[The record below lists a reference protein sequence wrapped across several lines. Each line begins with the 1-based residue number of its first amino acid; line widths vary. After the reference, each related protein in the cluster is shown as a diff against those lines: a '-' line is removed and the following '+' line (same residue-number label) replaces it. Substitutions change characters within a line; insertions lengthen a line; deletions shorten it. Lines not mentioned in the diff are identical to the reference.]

1 MHRGANFRIRGA
13 GWCGCSTTACGGART
28 AAWSD
33 ANEQAVSNASGGYT
47 SVMSDSTDAQR
58 PKRTVTVRVGRL
70 GIDDE
75 RMDDEWWESFTADE
89 RVAMM
94 WDLVLEARRWRG
106 EVGDEPRL
114 QRSVVRVERR

>member
-1 MHRGANFRIRGA
+1 MDR
-13 GWCGCSTTACGGART
+13 
-28 AAWSD
+28 AAPLT
-33 ANEQAVSNASGGYT
+33 GGYT
-47 SVMSDSTDAQR
+47 LVVSDSTDARRQ
-58 PKRTVTVRVGRL
+58 KRTVTVRVGRL

-75 RMDDEWWESFTADE
+75 RMDDEWWQSFTADE